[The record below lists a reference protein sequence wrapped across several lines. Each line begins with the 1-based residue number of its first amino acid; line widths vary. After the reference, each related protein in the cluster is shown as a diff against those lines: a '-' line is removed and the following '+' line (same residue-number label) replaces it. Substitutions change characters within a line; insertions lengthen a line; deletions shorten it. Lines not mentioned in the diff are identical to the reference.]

1 VLPGGQL
8 TQHRLS
14 NWVIPSACATVNVR
28 QRTRLLQAIDTMAP
42 DRLGLKVKEAW
53 LFDPQTSAAC
63 PRTSSDV
70 QLSLK
75 TGIYTDVY
83 SGGQTQ
89 MVVKIVVKVIAKLKQ
104 RERCTRLGLTRV
116 RIESLSASVS
126 TTAGRFKRTGHTE
139 RKSPTARGASTLPSP
154 LGVLVGL
161 RITGVRQLI
170 CFQV

>member
-1 VLPGGQL
+1 V
-8 TQHRLS
+8 TY
-14 NWVIPSACATVNVR
+14 
-28 QRTRLLQAIDTMAP
+28 
-42 DRLGLKVKEAW
+42 
-53 LFDPQTSAAC
+53 DPQTSAAC

-116 RIESLSASVS
+116 RIESLSI
-126 TTAGRFKRTGHTE
+126 R
-139 RKSPTARGASTLPSP
+139 
-154 LGVLVGL
+154 
-161 RITGVRQLI
+161 
-170 CFQV
+170 